1 MNFSDKLL
9 AAVEHNQSLLYVS
22 LAPNAELHSL
32 VGQSINQW
40 KDYLQLIILETADFV
55 CAYKFPLGF
64 YQLWGAKGWELL
76 TNILRLIPEEI
87 PTIIDAKYSD
97 LNSSSFFA
105 DFIFQGLQFDAC
117 TISPYAGRDQIS
129 PFLVYPE
136 KAVFILCATANP
148 SATFLQ
154 EYPNSQHP
162 LYLKLVQETQIWGTP
177 EQLGLQV
184 GIMPD
189 MLARIRQTAPERWML
204 LEGDFAEEND
214 LMDDDDLS
222 QTLRAGLDKN
232 GTGLMVPVPPQLLAE
247 KQIKTLVKDF
257 RDRINQSRQQMMA
270 ASPSC
275 DLWLPNICFIEP
287 QPHRD
292 LILQLY
298 DIGCII
304 FGDHVQASGETF
316 PYYIDLR
323 RIISIPQI
331 FHQIVEAY
339 IDLLK
344 PLTFDRIAG
353 IPYGSLPTATG
364 LSLRLEKPMI
374 FPRKEVKQHGTGRLI
389 EGHFQPGETIVVVDD
404 ILITGGSV
412 MKGAAKIESAGLNVK
427 DIVVLIDHGK
437 NVMEKLAQ
445 NGYQGHAVLNL
456 TEIAETLYE
465 ANRIESQQLE
475 LLLD

>member
-1 MNFSDKLL
+1 
-9 AAVEHNQSLLYVS
+9 
-22 LAPNAELHSL
+22 
-32 VGQSINQW
+32 
-40 KDYLQLIILETADFV
+40 
-55 CAYKFPLGF
+55 
-64 YQLWGAKGWELL
+64 
-76 TNILRLIPEEI
+76 
-87 PTIIDAKYSD
+87 
-97 LNSSSFFA
+97 
-105 DFIFQGLQFDAC
+105 
-117 TISPYAGRDQIS
+117 
-129 PFLVYPE
+129 
-136 KAVFILCATANP
+136 
-148 SATFLQ
+148 
-154 EYPNSQHP
+154 
-162 LYLKLVQETQIWGTP
+162 
-177 EQLGLQV
+177 
-184 GIMPD
+184 
-189 MLARIRQTAPERWML
+189 
-204 LEGDFAEEND
+204 
-214 LMDDDDLS
+214 MDDDDLS
-222 QTLRAGLDKN
+222 QTLRAGLDQN
-232 GTGLMVPVPPQLLAE
+232 GTGLMIPVPPQLLAE
-247 KQIKTLVKDF
+247 KQIKTSVKAF
-257 RDRINQSRQQMMA
+257 RDRINQHRQQLIT
-270 ASPSC
+270 ASPTC
-275 DLWLPNICFIEP
+275 NLWLPNICFIEP

-292 LILQLY
+292 LILLLY
-298 DIGCII
+298 DIGCIL

>member
-1 MNFSDKLL
+1 MNFADKLL
-9 AAVEHNQSLLYVS
+9 AVVEHHQSLLYVS
-22 LAPNAELHSL
+22 LAPNAELQSL
-32 VGQSINQW
+32 AGQSIHQW
-40 KDYLQLIILETADFV
+40 KDHLHSIILETVNFV
-55 CAYKFPLGF
+55 CAYKFPIGI
-64 YQLWGAKGWELL
+64 YQALGAKGWELL
-76 TNILRLIPEEI
+76 TEILKLIPENI

-97 LNSSSFFA
+97 LNTSSLFA
-105 DFIFQGLQFDAC
+105 ELIFQELSFDAC
-117 TISPYAGRDQIS
+117 TVSPYAGRDQIS
-129 PFLVYPE
+129 PFLVYPG
-136 KAVFILCATANP
+136 KAIFILCATANP

-189 MLARIRQTAPERWML
+189 MLARIRQTAPERWIL

-214 LMDDDDLS
+214 LIDEDDLG
-222 QTLRAGLDKN
+222 QTLRAGLDQN
-232 GTGLMVPVPPQLLAE
+232 GTGLMVPLPPQLLAE
-247 KQIKTLVKDF
+247 KQIKSSVKDF
-257 RDRINQSRQQMMA
+257 RDRINHYRQQMMT
-270 ASPSC
+270 ASPTC
-275 DLWLPNICFIEP
+275 NLWLPNICFIEP

-298 DIGCII
+298 DMGCII
-304 FGDHVQASGETF
+304 FGDHVQASGKTF

-323 RIISIPQI
+323 RIISRPQI

-339 IDLLK
+339 TEVLK
-344 PLTFDRIAG
+344 KLTFDRIAG

-364 LSLRLEKPMI
+364 LALKLEKPMI
-374 FPRKEVKQHGTGRLI
+374 FPRKEVKEHGTGRLI

-445 NGYQGHAVLNL
+445 NGYQGHAILNL

-475 LLLD
+475 LLIE